1 MPTSLEPK
9 HPKSPSLI
17 VSAFLVLLSLST
29 YAFKAVAKEP
39 EGTRLAQILP
49 QSTPISADQI
59 KTTPARKLVSLR
71 SAVKSGL
78 VKFQLTG
85 DGVTTSHVRLQLTN
99 TTKNYLRVII
109 PANEVFRP
117 NAANIQMMMATMDKI
132 ISLSPE
138 TTAIVDLPT
147 VCASVKSIKPPG
159 KEGTSFEVGAYP
171 DREAWKDLA
180 GILAA
185 SKQLDREGAYQ
196 HLLTKRESRQATIAQ
211 LAIWMLLGRRTGNAN
226 DQVSSQSIGTDMLDQ
241 MGITRAQLTPEKLA
255 RFDKGVD
262 EIFQATDITLKRSK
276 EFRDTASIP
285 GDSGFDTF
293 KQVGQR
299 AFDSGD
305 YVEAEELL
313 NAAVAEAVIFGETDA
328 RYIESLNK
336 LGSCYLEEGRY
347 SQAESTLKIALDCEQ
362 KKAGLDCAEAGTTL
376 TSLGLICLAQK
387 KYDDA
392 QTDLTKA
399 LAIKERSLGAE
410 STGVAETLIGIG
422 QLNLAQQRFTDAETA
437 FRKALAIQYK
447 NAGPKSAQVAEC
459 NKNLADVQAAQGN
472 FPQSERLYL
481 KALEIGSAALGAD
494 NPFMAT
500 ILSGLSSVYQ
510 SDHKTEEAQKL
521 AAQAAAI
528 NEKSFGNNKTLIAS
542 LPSNNYAAFSRAANF
557 ATEQDKI
564 EASVKEI
571 QTQTDPTVQAL
582 QKDAEQRLH
591 RKVRDK
597 WALVIG
603 ISKFADSSINLKY
616 AAKDAKDFC
625 DYLVHDAH
633 FSPDHVR
640 LLLDEKA
647 TRENILSQLGDK
659 WLPRTAGPDDLV
671 VIYISSHGS
680 PSQADVA
687 GVNYIVAYNT
697 DKNSLLATGIP
708 LRDLT
713 SMIKERIHSDRIV
726 VIMDACHSGAA
737 VEDQQLASKG
747 LFRVTNFSA
756 DEVFQGTGQMV
767 ICSSQPSQVS
777 WESKEYPN
785 GVFTHRLLEGLR
797 KAGSNT
803 LLSDAYNYMKDSV
816 QNEVLKDRGE
826 LQTPVI
832 KSKWQ
837 GNDLQLAVPPAD
849 AQPGIPDD
857 GSTTSIQSIPSPT
870 IKPDDLAKTASKSS
884 NASKTI
890 SKPRQPLGTKK

>member
-1 MPTSLEPK
+1 MPTSLDSK
-9 HPKSPSLI
+9 HLKAPSL
-17 VSAFLVLLSLST
+17 VLTALFALFSLFAFPSE
-29 YAFKAVAKEP
+29 ANAKEP
-39 EGTRLAQILP
+39 EATRLAQILP
-49 QSTPISADQI
+49 QSAPITADQI
-59 KTTPARKLVSLR
+59 RTTPARKLVSLR

-99 TTKNYLRVII
+99 TTKNYLRVVI

-117 NAANIQMMMATMDKI
+117 NSANVQMMMSTMDKI

-138 TTAIVDLPT
+138 TTAILDLPT
-147 VCASVKSIKPPG
+147 VCASVRSIKPPG

-171 DREAWKDLA
+171 DLEAWKDLA
-180 GILAA
+180 GIMAA
-185 SKQLDREGAYQ
+185 AKKLDKEGAYQ
-196 HLLTKRESRQATIAQ
+196 HLLTKREARQSTIAQ

-226 DQVSSQSIGTDMLDQ
+226 DQITPQSIGTDMLDQ
-241 MGITRAQLTPEKLA
+241 VGTTRALLTPEKLA

-262 EIFQATDITLKRSK
+262 EIFQAADITLKRGK
-276 EFRDTASIP
+276 DFRDTASIP
-285 GDSGFDTF
+285 GDSAFDTF

-299 AFDSGD
+299 AFDGGD

-313 NAAVAEAVIFGETDA
+313 NAAVAEAVNFGEMDA
-328 RYIESLNK
+328 RYIDSLNK

-347 SQAESTLKIALDCEQ
+347 TQAESTLKTALDCEQ
-362 KKAGLDCAEAGTTL
+362 KKSGLDCAEAGTTL
-376 TSLGLICLAQK
+376 TSLGLISLGQK

-392 QTDLTKA
+392 KTNLTKA

-410 STGVAETLIGIG
+410 STGVAETLLGIG
-422 QLNLAQQRFTDAETA
+422 QLNLAQQQFNDAEAA

-447 NAGPKSAQVAEC
+447 NAGPQSAQVAEC
-459 NKNLADVQAAQGN
+459 NKNLADVQTVQGN
-472 FPQSERLYL
+472 YAQAERLYL
-481 KALEIGSAALGAD
+481 KALEIGTSALGAD
-494 NPFMAT
+494 NPFLAT
-500 ILSGLSSVYQ
+500 ILIGLSSAYQ
-510 SDHKTEEAQKL
+510 SDHKNEEAQKF
-521 AAQAAAI
+521 ATQAAAI
-528 NEKSFGNNKTLIAS
+528 NEKAFGNNKTLVAS
-542 LPSNNYAAFSRAANF
+542 LPNNDYAAFSRAANF

-571 QTQTDPTVQAL
+571 QTQTDPTIQAL

-591 RKVRDK
+591 RQVRDK

-616 AAKDAKDFC
+616 ASKDAKDFC

-659 WLPRTAGPDDLV
+659 WLPRAAGPDDLV

-737 VEDQQLASKG
+737 VEEQQLASKG

-785 GVFTHRLLEGLR
+785 GVFTRRLLEGLR
-797 KAGSNT
+797 KSGNNT
-803 LLSDAYNYMKDSV
+803 LLSDAYKYMKDSV

-826 LQTPVI
+826 LQTPVF

-837 GNDLQLAVPPAD
+837 GNDLQLAVPPTD
-849 AQPGIPDD
+849 AQPGFPDD
-857 GSTTSIQSIPSPT
+857 GSTTSIQTNPSPT
-870 IKPDDLAKTASKSS
+870 IKTSDVTKTASKS
-884 NASKTI
+884 TI
-890 SKPRQPLGTKK
+890 NTKAGNSPKRPTLKK